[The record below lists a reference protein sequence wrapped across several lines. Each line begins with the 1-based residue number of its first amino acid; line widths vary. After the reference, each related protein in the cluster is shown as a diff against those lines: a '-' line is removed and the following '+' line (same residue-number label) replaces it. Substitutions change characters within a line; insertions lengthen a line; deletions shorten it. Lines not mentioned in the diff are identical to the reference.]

1 MWKAFLFQYE
11 ALVTH
16 SHPVSWVPFML
27 VALALAAGT
36 MGATM
41 ASPFYK
47 LYEQTWALRH
57 STITVPYIVYMVGV
71 LAAFLLLGRL
81 RGSL

>member
-1 MWKAFLFQYE
+1 
-11 ALVTH
+11 
-16 SHPVSWVPFML
+16 
-27 VALALAAGT
+27 

-41 ASPFYK
+41 ASPLYPPYP
-47 LYEQTWALRH
+47 LYEQTWALRY